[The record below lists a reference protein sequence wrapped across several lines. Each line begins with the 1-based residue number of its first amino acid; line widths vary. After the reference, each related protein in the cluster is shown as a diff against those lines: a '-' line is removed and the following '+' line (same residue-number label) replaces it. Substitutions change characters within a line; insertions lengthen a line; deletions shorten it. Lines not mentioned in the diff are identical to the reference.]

1 MENIPQSSPQK
12 TQMESQ
18 ISVWQKVKIGFS
30 AILGVFVIVL
40 IFQNWNTIS
49 LNLVFATYDI
59 ALPIVIVLSLVTGYL
74 WGTFS
79 SYRKNKKR
87 NKEIKK
93 IIDSDNI

>member
-1 MENIPQSSPQK
+1 MENIPQSQPKPIEPKVSA
-12 TQMESQ
+12 
-18 ISVWQKVKIGFS
+18 WQKIKIGFS
-30 AILGVFVIVL
+30 AVLGVFIIVL

-49 LNLVFATYDI
+49 LNLVFATYDV

-79 SYRKNKKR
+79 SYRKNQKR